1 MYYLTQLKASTV
13 FVILHFMASDCS
25 SVPIHMNA
33 TAPKNSSNSAVHF
46 NSISKQINEDTSTMK
61 KFYGSESEANPIFHG
76 NQTKNN
82 VNAKTSTTFNINK
95 NLTEED
101 SHNNIHTI
109 RSKRSTQ
116 CNVSEPSLSISSAI
130 QKWVNYLVNYK
141 ASCNECH
148 NHCSVN
154 ISEVCSCKF
163 K

>member
-1 MYYLTQLKASTV
+1 
-13 FVILHFMASDCS
+13 MASDCS
-25 SVPIHMNA
+25 SAPIHMNT

-46 NSISKQINEDTSTMK
+46 NSMSKQLNEDTPTMK
-61 KFYGSESEANPIFHG
+61 ISHGSESEAKPVFHG
-76 NQTKNN
+76 NRTKNDVN
-82 VNAKTSTTFNINK
+82 AMKNAKTSATFNINK

-116 CNVSEPSLSISSAI
+116 CNVLEPSLSISSEI
-130 QKWVNYLVNYK
+130 QKWVNYLANYK

-148 NHCSVN
+148 SHCSVN

>member
-1 MYYLTQLKASTV
+1 
-13 FVILHFMASDCS
+13 
-25 SVPIHMNA
+25 MNT

-46 NSISKQINEDTSTMK
+46 NSMSKQLSEDSSTKEMSH
-61 KFYGSESEANPIFHG
+61 GSESEAKPIFHG
-76 NQTKNN
+76 KQTKNN
-82 VNAKTSTTFNINK
+82 VNAMTSAAFNINK

-101 SHNNIHTI
+101 SRNNIQSI

-116 CNVSEPSLSISSAI
+116 CNVLEPSLSISSEI
-130 QKWVNYLVNYK
+130 QKWVNYLANYK

-148 NHCSVN
+148 SHCSVN